1 MLPAAL
7 IACFAIAGALSAQQ
21 RDTFDAQFT
30 GTPLP
35 QVLESLKQFDPEF
48 SYVLPAGHDDLRITA
63 SLVGV
68 TLEEALAI
76 VLAQINMRAVED
88 NGVFKIRVTDGDRT
102 ARQDR
107 PLTAAYGTPVI
118 TTRPAAPAP
127 TVAGA
132 AAVASAQQ
140 TGEVDRDKLPIRMVE
155 VKYADAA
162 VIAELFGG
170 GVVAGGAGGAMGYGG
185 GTAGYG
191 NTRGGY
197 SGGNTGFSAPRGGGY
212 GGGAY
217 GGGGGYG
224 AGRTGQTWG
233 PPGGMR

>member
-170 GVVAGGAGGAMGYGG
+170 GVVAGG
-185 GTAGYG
+185 
-191 NTRGGY
+191 GY